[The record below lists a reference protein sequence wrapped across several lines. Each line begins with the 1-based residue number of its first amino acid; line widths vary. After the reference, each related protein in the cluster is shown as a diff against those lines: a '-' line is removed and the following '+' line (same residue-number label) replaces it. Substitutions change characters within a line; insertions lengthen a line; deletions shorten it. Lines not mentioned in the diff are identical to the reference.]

1 MEEHKLPERLIP
13 RFSVRRP
20 VTVVMI
26 ILAIMVIGII
36 AYTRIN
42 LDLMPEGMNNPML
55 MVIVPYRNASP
66 KEVEEQIARNM
77 EGELKTVKNL
87 KRLFSRSSSSSCFF
101 FLEFAQDTNMDLA
114 YSQVADRI
122 ERARVLLPDDVE
134 IIRINRRRENDIPM
148 LYLAV
153 SYPETIDDP
162 YYLIDRYVKR
172 ALEGEAGV
180 ATVELDGLREKNIQ
194 IIVDSDKIR
203 AYRINLSRVIQ
214 ELMTENFAI
223 SSGFALMNEKKF
235 MLRVSNRFRT
245 LEDVQNIEIRKGLKL
260 ADVAEVVFDFDEEVQ
275 TISRFDGK
283 LAATLVVYK
292 ESTANTVEVARSIN
306 ERLREQFQKEPM
318 LKDLGYF
325 VFFDQG
331 KMIMESIDNVKETA
345 MWGGLFAFLVL
356 FLFLRR
362 LRVTLMITLAIP
374 LCLLI
379 TVLTLYFMGW
389 TLNTITMM
397 GMMLSIGLVVDNAI
411 VISENIYR
419 HRLGGMNARLAAIGG
434 ASEVGLAITLSTL
447 TTIVVFLPLM
457 LMGGDSNMSFIMTR
471 LGAPVI
477 FALVASLL
485 IALMFIPLASV
496 KLLDKKETANLRYA
510 THNPLVQ
517 FYQSALVKVFKHR
530 LNSLT
535 IVTLLI
541 FSMFIAIGM
550 MKTGD
555 TADGSFQDASLRIRF
570 PSTMS
575 VQKRDDVLTT
585 MANSIWKNA
594 DHYELDHVYTNMRHF
609 GGRIELYLK
618 PIRDR
623 LWYQVLWRKFANGLG
638 ISDYHRL
645 SREELTDELKKI
657 LPVIPGVSVH
667 TSWQDREGQDN
678 MALTYTLRGYD
689 TDVLMSL
696 AAELEKQFVLMP
708 DVLSVEDAT
717 ETGNDEIHV
726 VIDRERAFNIGVDAA
741 YISRYLAN
749 TLRPR
754 KVSTYQ
760 TDEKEIP
767 VYVKFRPEQRQE
779 VAQLRNTFFQAE
791 NGNETTLDALA
802 DLSFEKSLGSIGREN
817 GKSFYEVTVY
827 VSGEKM
833 QQVEIEVEKML
844 KNFSFPTGYSYEKGS
859 RQRRFREQNQ
869 DLTSGLIFSVIFIL
883 LIMGVLFESFVLPL
897 SILVA
902 IPAAFVG
909 AFWLM
914 VITGTT
920 FEVMAGIGLVILIGV
935 VVNNGIVLIDLIN
948 QYRQQGLNRE
958 QAIITAGVNRFRP
971 ILMTALTTICGLL
984 PMAIGN
990 TSLLGIPYT
999 PMGVT
1004 MIGGMIS
1011 STFLTLFA
1019 VPLFYT
1025 YFDDM
1030 RQFFPRLM
1038 GSLFVKR
1045 SVNNKD
1051 SE

>member
-1 MEEHKLPERLIP
+1 MDMHKLPERLIP

-20 VTVVMI
+20 VTVTMI
-26 ILAIMVIGII
+26 MLAILVIGTI
-36 AYTRIN
+36 AYVRISM
-42 LDLMPEGMNNPML
+42 DLMPEGMNNPML
-55 MVIVPYRNASP
+55 MVNIPYRNASP
-66 KEVEEQIARNM
+66 KEVEEQIAKNM
-77 EGELKTVKNL
+77 EGELKTVKSL
-87 KRLFSRSSSSSCFF
+87 KRLFSRSSSSNCFF
-101 FLEFAQDTNMDLA
+101 FMEFAQDTNMDLA
-114 YSQVADRI
+114 YSQVADRV
-122 ERARVLLPDDVE
+122 ERARVLLPSDVE
-134 IIRINRRRENDIPM
+134 IIYINRRRENDIPM

-153 SYPETIDDP
+153 SYPEGLDDP

-180 ATVELDGLREKNIQ
+180 ATVELEGLQEKYIQ
-194 IIVDSDKIR
+194 IVVDSDKIR
-203 AYRINLSRVIQ
+203 GYKVNLSRVIQ
-214 ELMTENFAI
+214 ELTQDNFAI
-223 SSGFALMNEKKF
+223 SSGYAMMGEKKF
-235 MLRVSNRFRT
+235 MLRVSSRFRT
-245 LEDVQNIEIRKGLKL
+245 LEDVQNIELRKGLRL
-260 ADVAEVVFDFDEEVQ
+260 ADVAEVIFDYDEEVR

-292 ESTANTVEVARSIN
+292 ESTANTVEVAKSIN
-306 ERLREQFQKEPM
+306 DQLKAQFSHEPM
-318 LKDLGYF
+318 LKDLDYF

-331 KMIMESIDNVKETA
+331 KAIMESIDNVQETA

-379 TVLTLYFMGW
+379 TILILYFMGW

-397 GMMLSIGLVVDNAI
+397 GLMLSIGLVVDNAI

-419 HRLGGMNARLAAIGG
+419 HRLSGMSAKLAAIGG

-447 TTIVVFLPLM
+447 TTIVVFLPMM

-477 FALVASLL
+477 FALLASLV
-485 IALMFIPLASV
+485 IALMFIPLSSV
-496 KLLDKKETANLRYA
+496 KLLDKKESGNLRYA
-510 THNPLVQ
+510 THNPLLQ
-517 FYQSALVKVFKHR
+517 FYQTSLVKVFKHR
-530 LNSLT
+530 LNSL
-535 IVTLLI
+535 IVIALLI
-541 FSMFIAIGM
+541 FSMFIAIGI
-550 MKTGD
+550 MKSGD
-555 TADGSFQDASLRIRF
+555 TADGSFQDASLRVRF
-570 PSTMS
+570 PPSMS
-575 VQKRDDVLTT
+575 VQKRDEVLTT
-585 MANSIWKNA
+585 MANRIWEQQER
-594 DHYELDHVYTNMRHF
+594 YELDHVYTAMRRF

-645 SREELTDELKKI
+645 SREELTADLKKI
-657 LPVIPGVSVH
+657 MPEIPGVSVH
-667 TSWQDREGQDN
+667 TSWQDSEGQNN
-678 MALTYTLRGYD
+678 MSLTYTLRGYD
-689 TDVLMSL
+689 TDVLMGF
-696 AAELEKQFVLMP
+696 ADELEKQFQLIP
-708 DVLSVEDAT
+708 DVMSIEDAT

-754 KVSTYQ
+754 KVSTFQ

-802 DLSFEKSLGSIGREN
+802 DLSFQKSLGSIGREN
-817 GKSFYEVTVY
+817 GKSFFEITIY

-833 QQVEIEVEKML
+833 RQVEAGVEKIL

-859 RQRRFREQNQ
+859 RHRRFREQNS
-869 DLTSGLIFSVIFIL
+869 DLSSGLIFSVIFIL

-909 AFWLM
+909 AFWLL

-920 FEVMAGIGLVILIGV
+920 FEIMAGIGLVILIGV
-935 VVNNGIVLIDLIN
+935 VVNNGIVLVDMIN
-948 QYRQQGLNRE
+948 QYRQQGMDRE
-958 QAIITAGVNRFRP
+958 LAIITAGVNRFRP
-971 ILMTALTTICGLL
+971 ILMTAMTTICGLL

-999 PMGVT
+999 PLGVT

-1019 VPLFYT
+1019 VPVFYT

-1030 RQFFPRLM
+1030 RHFFPALM
-1038 GSLFVKR
+1038 GRLFAAKR
-1045 SVNNKD
+1045 GR
-1051 SE
+1051 

>member
-1 MEEHKLPERLIP
+1 MDEYKLPERLIP

-26 ILAIMVIGII
+26 MLAVVVIGLI
-36 AYTRIN
+36 AYYRIN

-55 MVIVPYRNASP
+55 MVNVPYRNASP
-66 KEVEEQIARNM
+66 KEVEEQIAKNM
-77 EGELKTVKNL
+77 EGELKTVKSL
-87 KRLFSRSSSSSCFF
+87 KRLYSRSSNNSCFF

-122 ERARVLLPDDVE
+122 ERARVLLPSDVE
-134 IIRINRRRENDIPM
+134 QIFIHRRRENDIPI

-153 SYPETIDDP
+153 AYPENLDDP
-162 YYLIDRYVKR
+162 YFLIDRYVKR

-180 ATVELDGLREKNIQ
+180 ATVELEGLREKNIQ

-214 ELMTENFAI
+214 ELMQENFAI
-223 SSGFALMNEKKF
+223 SSGYARMGERKF

-245 LEDVQNIEIRKGLKL
+245 LEDVRRVEIRPGLTI

-292 ESTANTVEVARSIN
+292 ESTANTVDVADKVNR
-306 ERLREQFQKEPM
+306 RLNEQFAAEPM
-318 LKDLGYF
+318 LRDLGYY

-331 KMIMESIDNVKETA
+331 ELILESIDNVKETA

-356 FLFLRR
+356 YLFLRR

-379 TVLTLYFMGW
+379 TILILYFMGW

-397 GMMLSIGLVVDNAI
+397 GLMLSIGMVVDNAI

-419 HRLGGMNARLAAIGG
+419 HRLGGLDARHAAIGG

-457 LMGGDSNMSFIMTR
+457 LMGGDSNMTFIMFR

-477 FALVASLL
+477 FALAASLL
-485 IALMFIPLASV
+485 IALMFIPLSSV
-496 KLLDKKETANLRYA
+496 KLMDKKEQANLRYA

-517 FYQSALVKVFKHR
+517 FYQTALVKVFKHR
-530 LNSLT
+530 LNSL
-535 IVTLLI
+535 IVIALLI
-541 FSMFIAIGM
+541 FSMFIALGM

-555 TADGSFQDASLRIRF
+555 SAEGGFQDASLHIRF

-575 VQKRDDVLTT
+575 VQKRDEALTT
-585 MANSIWKNA
+585 LTDSIWKQA
-594 DHYELDHVYTNMRHF
+594 KRYELEHVYAAMRRF
-609 GGRIELYLK
+609 GGNIELYLK
-618 PIRDR
+618 PIRDKQ
-623 LWYQVLWRKFANGLG
+623 WYQVLWRKFANSLG
-638 ISDYHRL
+638 ISDYHRMT
-645 SREELTDELKKI
+645 REELTEDLKKI
-657 LPVIPGVSVH
+657 LPQIPGVTVR
-667 TSWQDREGQDN
+667 TSWQDSDGQSD

-689 TDVLMSL
+689 TDVLMSF
-696 AAELEKQFVLMP
+696 AEELEKQFQLLP
-708 DVLSVEDAT
+708 DVMSIEDAT

-726 VIDRERAFNIGVDAA
+726 VIDRERAFNVGVDAA
-741 YISRYLAN
+741 YVSRYLAYS
-749 TLRPR
+749 LRPR

-767 VYVKFRPEQRQE
+767 VYVKFRPEQRRE

-802 DLSFEKSLGSIGREN
+802 SLSFQKSLGSIGREN
-817 GKSFYEVTVY
+817 GKSFYEITVY

-833 QQVEIEVEKML
+833 RQVEGEVEKIL
-844 KNFSFPTGYSYEKGS
+844 KNFSFPTGYSYEKGA
-859 RQRRFREQNQ
+859 RFRRFREQNQ
-869 DLTSGLIFSVIFIL
+869 DLTSGLIYSVIFIL

-914 VITGTT
+914 ALTGTT
-920 FEVMAGIGLVILIGV
+920 FEIMAGIGLVVLIGV
-935 VVNNGIVLIDLIN
+935 VVNNGIVLIDMIN
-948 QYRQQGLNRE
+948 QYRQQGMARE
-958 QAIITAGVNRFRP
+958 LAIVTAGVNRIRP
-971 ILMTALTTICGLL
+971 ILMTAMTTICGLI

-990 TSLLGIPYT
+990 TSLMGMPYS
-999 PMGVT
+999 PLGVT
-1004 MIGGMIS
+1004 MIGGLIS

-1019 VPLFYT
+1019 VPVFYT

-1030 RQFFPRLM
+1030 RHFFPELLGRLLAARP
-1038 GSLFVKR
+1038 GK
-1045 SVNNKD
+1045 KK
-1051 SE
+1051 